1 MTATISSP
9 ETTTAPARRVRQL
22 RVAHVTANFADGSGG
37 ITLREALAL
46 DDRYASTILA
56 PEDGTL
62 FERAEDAGLQVVR
75 LRKMGRG
82 RRVYPWAD
90 VDALRELEKH
100 LRAGDFD
107 LVHTHAGRAG
117 AIGRVAANR
126 IGGFVNVH
134 TLPGVP
140 FHEVQS

>member
-1 MTATISSP
+1 MTATISAP

-46 DDRYASTILA
+46 DDRFSSTILA
-56 PEDGTL
+56 PEDGSL
-62 FERAEDAGLQVVR
+62 FDRAEEAGLQVVR

-90 VDALRELEKH
+90 LEAVRELTEH
-100 LRAGDFD
+100 LRAGGFD
-107 LVHTHAGRAG
+107 VVH
-117 AIGRVAANR
+117 
-126 IGGFVNVH
+126 
-134 TLPGVP
+134 
-140 FHEVQS
+140 